1 MSGVSC
7 LYRRPSGIYAVRLA
21 VPVRLRH
28 QLGRGEIHVSTGLRD
43 WNAAKLAGL
52 KIQLQWRARFM
63 TLDIE
68 KLATANPLLKGDGLI
83 SIPEAAKAIGLSA
96 SALLGELLHDRAT
109 VYAQARNWKGWSVSN
124 LDDICRDYDG
134 AFILNDVE
142 DKGTL
147 QAYSG
152 PLRCH
157 DSIAALGGLMADE
170 KFNESV
176 FLLTSGAGAFFP
188 EPEQTISLPTSMAL
202 KSAIEHVRV
211 RLAAG
216 IPPEHI
222 KPAIALAK
230 PIPES
235 IASPPSPPSFKH
247 AGKRFSELFDL
258 VRNHRNWGEDQKR
271 RMATEAGLFI
281 GLMGDPTLGEIELE
295 TIHEY
300 AKRLSKLPTNIYLS
314 RRAFKVESMHEL
326 IAVAE
331 RKSLLRKNAN
341 TVRSHVGRVAE
352 ILNFAAE
359 KGMMPGNPA
368 SGFQREWSIGKK
380 ARAQDERDEFTADEL
395 ALIFSQEWF
404 SSGAGAF
411 SDKGSTDWRPF
422 YFWLPLLALVTGGRL
437 NELAQLYLDDVRQS
451 ENGAVWY
458 LDFNLDGDKFNAD
471 EDDWQSD
478 KSLKTVNAIRVV
490 PLHEVV
496 VKAGLPEYVATLRQA
511 GHKRLFPELSRDEV
525 KGYGKPA
532 GKWFNENFLGKKL
545 GIERN
550 GRKTFHSL
558 RHNFATAV
566 GMSEREE
573 RVVAQLMGHQRGKT
587 ESGKR
592 YIKDRNA
599 EALKPI
605 IDRLTFPC
613 LEGIGKF
620 CIPAA
625 IRAIK
630 YAERFKAAVAR
641 GKAAKAAAS

>member
-1 MSGVSC
+1 MSGVPC

-21 VPVRLRH
+21 VPGRLRH

-68 KLATANPLLKGDGLI
+68 KLASASPLLKGDGLI
-83 SIPEAAKAIGLSA
+83 SLPEAAKAIGLSVG
-96 SALLGELLHDRAT
+96 ALLGELLHDRAAI
-109 VYAQARNWKGWSVSN
+109 YIQARNWKGWSISN
-124 LDDICRDYDG
+124 LDDVCRDYDG
-134 AFILNDVE
+134 SFILNDVE

-157 DSIAALGGLMADE
+157 DSIAAIGGLMADE
-170 KFNESV
+170 KFSESV
-176 FLLTSGAGAFFP
+176 FLFITGEGAFFP
-188 EPEQTISLPTSMAL
+188 ESEQATSLPACMAL
-202 KSAIEHVRV
+202 KSAIERVRV
-211 RLAAG
+211 RLATG
-216 IPPEHI
+216 LPPELD
-222 KPAIALAK
+222 KPAVAPAK
-230 PIPES
+230 PTAEAPVLP
-235 IASPPSPPSFKH
+235 AFKH
-247 AGKRFSELFDL
+247 AGTLFSELFDL
-258 VRNHRNWGEDQKR
+258 YRTHRNWGEDQKR

-281 GLMGDPTLGEIELE
+281 ELMDDPTLGEIELE

-300 AKRLSKLPTNIYLS
+300 AKRLSRLPTNIYQS
-314 RRAFKVESMHEL
+314 RRAFKVESLHDL
-326 IAVAE
+326 LVVAE
-331 RKSLLRKNAN
+331 RESLPRKNAN
-341 TVRSHVGRVAE
+341 TVRGHVGRVAE
-352 ILNFAAE
+352 ILNFAVE
-359 KGMMPGNPA
+359 KGRMPANPA

-395 ALIFSQEWF
+395 AMIFSQEWF

-411 SDKGSTDWRPF
+411 SNKGSTDWRPF

-458 LDFNLDGDKFNAD
+458 LDFNLDGDKLNAD

-496 VKAGLPEYVATLRQA
+496 VKAGLPEYVATLRKA
-511 GHKRLFPELSRDEV
+511 GHKRLFPELGRDKV

-550 GRKTFHSL
+550 GKKTFHSM

-566 GMSEREE
+566 DKLEFPE
-573 RVVAQLMGHQRGKT
+573 RVVAQLMGHERGKT

-599 EALKPI
+599 AALKPV
-605 IDRLTFPC
+605 IDRLVFPC
-613 LEGIGKF
+613 LAGIGKF
-620 CIPAA
+620 NIPAA
-625 IRAIK
+625 FKAMK
-630 YAERFKAAVAR
+630 YAGRFKDAVAR
-641 GKAAKAAAS
+641 GKAAKAAAT